1 VILLPIVSE
10 GNFFNTSHDLLSTN
24 QPMPQRIPNHM
35 RFIILLC
42 LVAALVLH
50 AQEPS
55 IETAVLIDPIA
66 LEAASETPAVPQ
78 QGLEV
83 PPENILESKVV
94 YREGQKFTIQEIVP
108 IDLPPIPAAPAPK
121 PLTAEELAARD
132 ARIAQADPQRTLMLF
147 CTVYDGTRTLITWNS
162 QGVTPMQTYKA
173 WSNVNFHHFDS
184 LRRFKKNRTTYM
196 LMFIVGDEDTARAAA
211 RAARAGKTY
220 SPPLIPELPADSAT
234 SPGFQVIQGNPS
246 AEELAPLFGLHEIYR
261 ENHSE
266 LIAEHQ
272 RLTLERAQKAAE
284 RLANPP
290 DSKPDII
297 IQHWTIDPSA
307 HPPISIE
314 GGVNK

>member
-1 VILLPIVSE
+1 MKTIPILFYLIS
-10 GNFFNTSHDLLSTN
+10 SLS
-24 QPMPQRIPNHM
+24 
-35 RFIILLC
+35 LY
-42 LVAALVLH
+42 

-55 IETAVLIDPIA
+55 SEDAELIDPIVR
-66 LEAASETPAVPQ
+66 EAASESPAAPQ

-83 PPENILESKVV
+83 PPENILESKVIH
-94 YREGQKFTIQEIVP
+94 RDGQKFTIQEIVP
-108 IDLPPIPAAPAPK
+108 IDLPPIPAAPAPQ

-132 ARIAQADPQRTLMLF
+132 ARIAQADPQRTLMLS
-147 CTVYDGTRTLITWNS
+147 CTVYDDTRTLITWNS

-196 LMFIVGDEDTARAAA
+196 LMFMIGDEDTARAAA

-220 SPPLIPELPADSAT
+220 SPPLIPELPADSST
-234 SPGFQVIQGNPS
+234 EPRFQVIQGNPS
-246 AEELAPLFGLHEIYR
+246 AEELAPLYGLHEIYR
-261 ENHSE
+261 ENHNE

-290 DSKPDII
+290 DPKPDII
-297 IQHWTIDPSA
+297 IQHWTIEPKA
-307 HPPISIE
+307 NTNE
-314 GGVNK
+314 AGGAQ

>member
-1 VILLPIVSE
+1 VKNIIVTLL
-10 GNFFNTSHDLLSTN
+10 
-24 QPMPQRIPNHM
+24 
-35 RFIILLC
+35 
-42 LVAALVLH
+42 LVATIR
-50 AQEPS
+50 AQEPAR
-55 IETAVLIDPIA
+55 EDAVLIDPIA
-66 LEAASETPAVPQ
+66 LQPTSSDAPAPEPERLKIDSED
-78 QGLEV
+78 
-83 PPENILESKVV
+83 ILSSKVV

-108 IDLPPIPAAPAPK
+108 IDLPPIPAAPAPQ

-132 ARIAQADPQRTLMLF
+132 ARIAQADPQRTLMLS
-147 CTVYDGTRTLITWNS
+147 CTVYDDTRTLITWNS

-196 LMFIVGDEDTARAAA
+196 LMFMVGDEDTARAAA

-220 SPPLIPELPADSAT
+220 SPPLIPELPADSST
-234 SPGFQVIQGNPS
+234 EPRFQVIQGNPS

-261 ENHSE
+261 ENHNE

-290 DSKPDII
+290 DPKPDII

-307 HPPISIE
+307 HPPITIE

>member
-1 VILLPIVSE
+1 MKNIIVTLL
-10 GNFFNTSHDLLSTN
+10 
-24 QPMPQRIPNHM
+24 
-35 RFIILLC
+35 
-42 LVAALVLH
+42 LVATIR
-50 AQEPS
+50 AQEPAR
-55 IETAVLIDPIA
+55 EDAVLIDPIA
-66 LEAASETPAVPQ
+66 IQPTSSDAPA
-78 QGLEV
+78 
-83 PPENILESKVV
+83 PEPERLKIDTEDILSYKVV

-184 LRRFKKNRTTYM
+184 LRRFNKNSTTYM
-196 LMFIVGDEDTARAAA
+196 LMFMVGDEDTARAAA

-220 SPPLIPELPADSAT
+220 SPPLIPELPADSSAE
-234 SPGFQVIQGNPS
+234 PRFQVIQGNPS
-246 AEELAPLFGLHEIYR
+246 ADELAPLFGLHEIYR
-261 ENHSE
+261 ENHNE

-272 RLTLERAQKAAE
+272 RLTLERAQAAAE

-290 DSKPDII
+290 DPKPDTGRGRATRTNYI
-297 IQHWTIDPSA
+297 
-307 HPPISIE
+307 
-314 GGVNK
+314 

>member
-1 VILLPIVSE
+1 MKTIPILFYLITSLPL
-10 GNFFNTSHDLLSTN
+10 F
-24 QPMPQRIPNHM
+24 
-35 RFIILLC
+35 
-42 LVAALVLH
+42 

-55 IETAVLIDPIA
+55 SEEAALIDPIVR
-66 LEAASETPAVPQ
+66 EAASESPAAPQ
-78 QGLEV
+78 QVLEV
-83 PPENILESKVV
+83 PPENILESKVIH
-94 YREGQKFTIQEIVP
+94 RDGQKFTIQEIVP
-108 IDLPPIPAAPAPK
+108 IDLPPIPAAPAPQ

-132 ARIAQADPQRTLMLF
+132 ARIAQADPQRTLMLS

-196 LMFIVGDEDTARAAA
+196 LMFMVGDEDTARSAA

-220 SPPLIPELPADSAT
+220 SPPIIPELPADSAT
-234 SPGFQVIQGNPS
+234 SPSFQVIQGNPS
-246 AEELAPLFGLHEIYR
+246 ADELAPLYGLHEIYR

-290 DSKPDII
+290 DPKPDII
-297 IQHWTIDPSA
+297 IQHWTIEPKENTNEA
-307 HPPISIE
+307 
-314 GGVNK
+314 GGAQ

>member
-1 VILLPIVSE
+1 MFLIGTL
-10 GNFFNTSHDLLSTN
+10 
-24 QPMPQRIPNHM
+24 
-35 RFIILLC
+35 
-42 LVAALVLH
+42 AAK
-50 AQEPS
+50 
-55 IETAVLIDPIA
+55 ETVTDRATLIDP
-66 LEAASETPAVPQ
+66 LVKEPGAANAPA
-78 QGLEV
+78 
-83 PPENILESKVV
+83 PEPERLKIDTEDILSSKVV

-108 IDLPPIPAAPAPK
+108 IDLPPIPAAPAPQ

-132 ARIAQADPQRTLMLF
+132 ARIAQADPQRTLMLS

-196 LMFIVGDEDTARAAA
+196 LMFMIGDEDTARAAA

-246 AEELAPLFGLHEIYR
+246 AEELAPLYGLHEIYR

-266 LIAEHQ
+266 LIAEQQ

-290 DSKPDII
+290 DPKPDTGRGRATRTNYI
-297 IQHWTIDPSA
+297 
-307 HPPISIE
+307 
-314 GGVNK
+314 

>member
-1 VILLPIVSE
+1 MFLIGTL
-10 GNFFNTSHDLLSTN
+10 
-24 QPMPQRIPNHM
+24 
-35 RFIILLC
+35 
-42 LVAALVLH
+42 AAN
-50 AQEPS
+50 
-55 IETAVLIDPIA
+55 ETVTDRATLIDPLVKESGA
-66 LEAASETPAVPQ
+66 TNAPA
-78 QGLEV
+78 
-83 PPENILESKVV
+83 PEPERLKIDTEDILSSKVV

-108 IDLPPIPAAPAPK
+108 IDLPPIPAAPAPQ

-132 ARIAQADPQRTLMLF
+132 ARIAQADPQLTLMLS
-147 CTVYDGTRTLITWNS
+147 CTVHDGSRTLITWNS

-184 LRRFKKNRTTYM
+184 LRRFKKNSTTYM
-196 LMFIVGDEDTARAAA
+196 LMFMIGDEDTARAAA
-211 RAARAGKTY
+211 RAVRAGKSY
-220 SPPLIPELPADSAT
+220 SPPLIPELPADSRAE
-234 SPGFQVIQGNPS
+234 PRFQVIQGNPS
-246 AEELAPLFGLHEIYR
+246 AEELAPLYGLHEIYQ
-261 ENHSE
+261 ENHNE

-307 HPPISIE
+307 HPPITIE

>member
-1 VILLPIVSE
+1 MKTTLITLLLI
-10 GNFFNTSHDLLSTN
+10 
-24 QPMPQRIPNHM
+24 
-35 RFIILLC
+35 
-42 LVAALVLH
+42 AAIH

-55 IETAVLIDPIA
+55 IEPAVLIDPIVR
-66 LEAASETPAVPQ
+66 ESASETPAAPQ

-83 PPENILESKVV
+83 PPENILESKVIH
-94 YREGQKFTIQEIVP
+94 RDGQKFTIQEIVP

-121 PLTAEELAARD
+121 PLTPEQLAARD
-132 ARIAQADPQRTLMLF
+132 ARIAQADPQRTLMLS

-184 LRRFKKNRTTYM
+184 LRRFKKNSTTYM
-196 LMFIVGDEDTARAAA
+196 LMFMIGDEDTARAAA

-234 SPGFQVIQGNPS
+234 SPSFQVIQGNPS
-246 AEELAPLFGLHEIYR
+246 ADELAPLYGLHEIYQ
-261 ENHSE
+261 ENHNE

-290 DSKPDII
+290 DPKPDTGRGRATRTNYI
-297 IQHWTIDPSA
+297 
-307 HPPISIE
+307 
-314 GGVNK
+314 

>member
-1 VILLPIVSE
+1 MKNTFITLLLI
-10 GNFFNTSHDLLSTN
+10 
-24 QPMPQRIPNHM
+24 
-35 RFIILLC
+35 
-42 LVAALVLH
+42 AAIH
-50 AQEPS
+50 AQEPAS
-55 IETAVLIDPIA
+55 ESAILIDPIA
-66 LEAASETPAVPQ
+66 KQPITANAPS
-78 QGLEV
+78 
-83 PPENILESKVV
+83 PEPERLKVDTEDILSSKVV

-108 IDLPPIPAAPAPK
+108 IDLPPIPEAPVPH
-121 PLTAEELAARD
+121 PLTAVELAARD
-132 ARIAQADPQRTLMLF
+132 ARIAQADPQRTLMLS
-147 CTVYDGTRTLITWNS
+147 CTVYDGIRTLITWNS

-234 SPGFQVIQGNPS
+234 SPRFQVIQGNPS

-290 DSKPDII
+290 DPKPDII
-297 IQHWTIDPSA
+297 IQHWTIEPKENTNEA
-307 HPPISIE
+307 
-314 GGVNK
+314 GGAQ